1 MSPTKHGAL
10 KNGTP
15 YQNAQILYFPW
26 TELSDFLKE
35 ILKFVAC
42 FRLMVIGFQ
51 NPDFSASELCFWY
64 SPLYGYR
71 EEHG

>member
-15 YQNAQILYFPW
+15 YQNAQILYFP
-26 TELSDFLKE
+26 KE

>member
-1 MSPTKHGAL
+1 MVPY
-10 KNGTP
+10 KNDTP
-15 YQNAQILYFPW
+15 CENMPKDHLPRC
-26 TELSDFLKE
+26 ELSDFLKE